1 MVKAETPID
10 AAKKAYQVRPY
21 ERILLL
27 NCIFSSP
34 RITQLA
40 DR

>member
-10 AAKKAYQVRPY
+10 AAKMATFY

-27 NCIFSSP
+27 NCIVSSP
-34 RITQLA
+34 QITQLA